1 MKLAA
6 LHSVIASLEATK
18 AFRQKRV
25 LLPVLALALAASVV
39 VGRERPSQAVV
50 EPAARIDTRVQAA
63 EPDIDVSKLARP
75 TQEARLDP
83 AKDPFARR
91 SFAPAQAAQGAAAAA
106 AAAPPLPFVYLG
118 KMIEDGELAVFLSR
132 GEKSYSLHA
141 GQKRGQKLD
150 PEYRVDK
157 VTETSI
163 TFTYLPSKTRQTLD
177 IPAVNP

>member
-1 MKLAA
+1 MKLPA
-6 LHSVIASLEATK
+6 LHSVISSLEATK

-50 EPAARIDTRVQAA
+50 EPAARIDTRIQPA
-63 EPDIDVSKLARP
+63 EPDIDVSKLVRP
-75 TQEARLDP
+75 AQEARLDP

-91 SFAPAQAAQGAAAAA
+91 SFAPAQAPQPRGVAAA

-118 KMIEDGELAVFLSR
+118 KMIEDGKLAVFLSR
-132 GEKSYSLHA
+132 GEKSYSVHA
-141 GQKRGQKLD
+141 DGKQGQKLD
-150 PEYRVDK
+150 DEYRIDK
-157 VTETSI
+157 VTETRV

-177 IPAVNP
+177 IPAVN